1 MNFLKLLLKRADVV
15 LSIEE
20 TKVFLLDGFL
30 CMLKLLGQLLNLM
43 LHQDRVFLLMD
54 TLLNCFLFLVQVLCL
69 LLSKLGLKAFD
80 FLVESFL
87 SLLIKLY
94 RGKQVLSLNRLW
106 ALLLI
111 RALTTLLPEA
121 ICAFSQD

>member
-30 CMLKLLGQLLNLM
+30 CMLELLGQLLNLM

-94 RGKQVLSLNRLW
+94 RGKQVLSLNRL
-106 ALLLI
+106 
-111 RALTTLLPEA
+111 
-121 ICAFSQD
+121 